1 MPQVERLYLQVML
14 PVSLLVLA
22 AILTFNV
29 AVEKRIKAKV
39 KYVFLLIH
47 PQMLKSGKL
56 SIVLLGRRLFALFQL
71 LHEWCK
77 GAVESRFFITQC
89 ISLFQPSII

>member
-39 KYVFLLIH
+39 KCLFLLIH

-56 SIVLLGRRLFALFQL
+56 CFLEGDYLHFFSCSMSGVKALSKAGFL
-71 LHEWCK
+71 
-77 GAVESRFFITQC
+77 
-89 ISLFQPSII
+89 